1 MGTKP
6 MDETDYMEWLNANES
21 NVEEL
26 EISYLPFTEE
36 NIEKMAKR

>member
-1 MGTKP
+1 
-6 MDETDYMEWLNANES
+6 MEWLNASEG

-36 NIEKMAKR
+36 NIEKIRPERSLTDEKMDF